1 MTQIVGI
8 VYRQG
13 ILIASESQYTS
24 PDRQKTFDAEKI
36 GVLRLNNGDVILAE
50 CGSVSMSN
58 RAAGYIKEATNN
70 TEITSEDCIAKI
82 IEDVVNK
89 IRGEI
94 LKGYPERT
102 YTVMELDE
110 IYEKY
115 NFGLMFGY
123 YFKPPRS
130 EESPHSKAIPCLYM
144 FEKIQELG
152 FQATRWLL
160 TAFLIFVS

>member
-1 MTQIVGI
+1 MNVK
-8 VYRQG
+8 YP
-13 ILIASESQYTS
+13 LIYI
-24 PDRQKTFDAEKI
+24 DGKI
-36 GVLRLNNGDVILAE
+36 N
-50 CGSVSMSN
+50 
-58 RAAGYIKEATNN
+58 
-70 TEITSEDCIAKI
+70 IAI
-82 IEDVVNK
+82 IEKLGTQN
-89 IRGEI
+89 
-94 LKGYPERT
+94 
-102 YTVMELDE
+102 MDE